1 MKVLSNRQ
9 NPSKD
14 CSKQQT
20 SLKKLTW
27 LLVLWLSLVFTTTA
41 PPILSGEAT
50 APILEAVN
58 VEKLKAILKK
68 KRGKVIL
75 VNFWATWCAP
85 CREEFPALIKLYRQ
99 YRARGLD
106 LMLVSADNPEDR
118 EQVEAFLKQS
128 EANFTSYIGSDENH
142 AVLASSIS
150 RDWPYAIPTTFVFN
164 RQGKL
169 TKSLVGR
176 QDYQIFQKAIL
187 KLL

>member
-1 MKVLSNRQ
+1 MEVLSNRKH
-9 NPSKD
+9 PWKGR
-14 CSKQQT
+14 SKQRT
-20 SLKKLTW
+20 PLRKLAW
-27 LLVLWLSLVFTTTA
+27 LLVLWLSLAFA
-41 PPILSGEAT
+41 AT
-50 APILEAVN
+50 APSISSGKASVPILQAVTAD
-58 VEKLKAILKK
+58 KLKAILKK
-68 KRGKVIL
+68 KRGKVVL

-128 EANFTSYIGSDENH
+128 EANFTTYIGSDENH

-176 QDYQIFQKAIL
+176 QDYKIFQKAVMA
-187 KLL
+187 LL

>member
-1 MKVLSNRQ
+1 MKVLSYRQ
-9 NPSKD
+9 NPWKGR
-14 CSKQQT
+14 SKQRT
-20 SLKKLTW
+20 PLKKISW
-27 LLVLWLSLVFTTTA
+27 LLVLWLCLVFTTT
-41 PPILSGEAT
+41 PPLISSGEASV
-50 APILEAVN
+50 PILEEVN
-58 VEKLKAILKK
+58 AEKLKAILKK

-75 VNFWATWCAP
+75 VNFWATWCTP

-99 YRARGLD
+99 YRAKGLD

-118 EQVEAFLKQS
+118 QQVEAFLKQS
-128 EANFTSYIGSDENH
+128 EANFTTYIGSDENH

-176 QDYQIFQKAIL
+176 QDYQIFQKAVME
-187 KLL
+187 LL